1 MQEGFLLGEARCHSV
16 ENITDSQAAGTREE
30 KKLCEHCA
38 CVHVCVC
45 VCVCVHA
52 SIMMNSFSF
61 QPGIQSFVCFQER
74 FRYVCK
80 ETLLSHTF
88 PIHYQN
94 TVTCY

>member
-45 VCVCVHA
+45 ACLYYDEQLLFSTRHSIVRLFPREIQVCLQRDITFTHIPHSLSKYCN
-52 SIMMNSFSF
+52 M
-61 QPGIQSFVCFQER
+61 
-74 FRYVCK
+74 
-80 ETLLSHTF
+80 LLTG
-88 PIHYQN
+88 
-94 TVTCY
+94 